1 MARSFPALAARL
13 DADRH
18 PGHAAAHRTSAR
30 AAQSLRCDFDPEPAA
45 AHDGAPGLQ
54 RDEIVLDIAKLDA
67 VANLRR
73 FARRATFAGARELPG
88 RW

>member
-1 MARSFPALAARL
+1 MLTVTLATPRS
-13 DADRH
+13 
-18 PGHAAAHRTSAR
+18 HRTSAR
-30 AAQSLRCDFDPEPAA
+30 VAQPLRCDFDPQPAA
-45 AHDGAPGLQ
+45 AHDGAVGLQ

-73 FARRATFAGARELPG
+73 FARCATFAGARELPG